1 MHRRDLLKLVASVVT
16 GVGAL
21 AVASASAREV
31 SAGKPAAKH
40 LTRPFIETA
49 DGTSLFYSD
58 WGSGRPVV
66 FLAAWCLNSSAW
78 DYQTNF
84 LTSKGIR
91 CVAYDRRG
99 HGRSSRPGSG
109 YDFDTLADDL
119 ARVMEKLDLREA
131 TLVAHSMGAGEAV
144 RYLTRHGA
152 DRVRHLV
159 LVAPITPF
167 LLKTTDNPEGIDKA
181 IFERGRVALSKDF
194 PKVLWDNWP
203 PFFVPDTPH
212 EMMAWAASL
221 MLQCPLKIALDCNR
235 SFTETDFRPDL
246 ANIARPTLIIQGTAD
261 VSAPINITGRK
272 TAKLIKGSQ
281 LKVYEGA
288 PHGLIFTHMDRLNAD
303 LLEFIQSGRR

>member
-1 MHRRDLLKLVASVVT
+1 MRRRDFFSCVVSAAASV
-16 GVGAL
+16 GVV
-21 AVASASAREV
+21 AVAGHAAVTRVGSTE
-31 SAGKPAAKH
+31 KPVAKH
-40 LTRPFIETA
+40 RPGPFIETS
-49 DGTSLFYSD
+49 DGTSLFYGD

-99 HGRSSRPGSG
+99 HGRSSRPGNG
-109 YDFDTLADDL
+109 YDFDTLSDDVATVL
-119 ARVMEKLDLREA
+119 EQLDLQDV

-144 RYLTRHGA
+144 RYLTRHGS
-152 DRVRHLV
+152 DRVRRLV
-159 LVAPITPF
+159 LLAPITPF
-167 LLKTTDNPEGIDKA
+167 LLKTLDNPDGVDKA
-181 IFERGRVALSKDF
+181 IFERGRTALSKDF

-203 PFFVPDTPH
+203 PFFVAETPH

-221 MLQCPLKIALDCNR
+221 MLQCPLKVAIDCNR

-246 ANIARPTLIIQGTAD
+246 RRITTPTLIIQGTAD
-261 VSAPINITGRK
+261 VSAPIGITGHK

-288 PHGLIFTHMDRLNAD
+288 PHGLIFTHMDRLNSD
-303 LLEFIQSGRR
+303 MLEFIQT